1 MTNYEAHAILNSVK
15 LGLFKYFTD
24 KQITQALVVTGDLDV
39 CKVAQRV
46 DRTLREDGTESCY
59 VRTSQMEYEE
69 IEGRS
74 YWSMDWNR
82 RRNSSEIKG
91 AGK

>member
-1 MTNYEAHAILNSVK
+1 MEKNTAHAILNQVK
-15 LGLFKYFTD
+15 LGMHFSQGK
-24 KQITQALVVTGDLDV
+24 INEALYVTGDLDINKLTSEP
-39 CKVAQRV
+39 CRPL
-46 DRTLREDGTESCY
+46 RTDGLQSCY

-82 RRNSSEIKG
+82 RRNSSQIEG